1 MWTLVPRPPNSNIVS
16 CKWLFTKKCDAH
28 GTPIRFKARLVAR
41 GFSQI
46 PGIDYHET
54 FSPTLRITSFRL
66 LLAMTAYLNLEVHH
80 VDIETTFL
88 HGDLEETIYMEQP
101 KMMENDKYPDY
112 VCKLNKPLYGLK
124 QSPRQWYAKLHK
136 FLLNANFTR
145 LYSEPNLY
153 VRKTNSEFIILG
165 VYVDDLPIAG
175 TSEKEI
181 LEVIKELQHHFPV
194 KHLGPLEHFLGIHV
208 QRNRSLGILSLS
220 QAKYVDNILNKFDM
234 AECSPIST
242 PLTVPCK
249 LSSRDSPQNNE
260 EACVMKNIPYRQV
273 LGSLRYL
280 VSCTR
285 PDLSFSTGF
294 LSRFM
299 EKPGLNHWAALK
311 RVLRYLK
318 YTRNM
323 VLTYKAYFGA
333 DNSKIQAWL
342 STPLQ
347 GWTDAD
353 WGGDIDSSRS
363 TSGFL
368 FTFAGGAIAWRTK
381 KQATVALSSTEAEYI
396 AATLTAKE
404 GLWIRSIIQE
414 LDILRISKFRL
425 WCDNQSCVKITKNPK
440 ITDQNKH
447 IRARYH
453 FITELVEEHNL
464 DINYTPTQ
472 DMWADFLTKPVPC
485 IKHWNCCKN
494 IGLSLSQ

>member
-1 MWTLVPRPPNSNIVS
+1 
-16 CKWLFTKKCDAH
+16 
-28 GTPIRFKARLVAR
+28 
-41 GFSQI
+41 
-46 PGIDYHET
+46 
-54 FSPTLRITSFRL
+54 
-66 LLAMTAYLNLEVHH
+66 
-80 VDIETTFL
+80 
-88 HGDLEETIYMEQP
+88 
-101 KMMENDKYPDY
+101 
-112 VCKLNKPLYGLK
+112 
-124 QSPRQWYAKLHK
+124 
-136 FLLNANFTR
+136 
-145 LYSEPNLY
+145 
-153 VRKTNSEFIILG
+153 
-165 VYVDDLPIAG
+165 
-175 TSEKEI
+175 
-181 LEVIKELQHHFPV
+181 
-194 KHLGPLEHFLGIHV
+194 
-208 QRNRSLGILSLS
+208 
-220 QAKYVDNILNKFDM
+220 M

-242 PLTVPCK
+242 PLTIPCK

-285 PDLSFSTGF
+285 PDLSFSTAF

-299 EKPGLNHWAALK
+299 EKLGLNHWAALK
-311 RVLRYLK
+311 QVLRYLK

-353 WGGDIDSSRS
+353 WGGDIDSSCY

-368 FTFAGGAIAWRTK
+368 FTFAGGTIAWRTK

-404 GLWIRSIIQE
+404 GLWIQSIIQE

-440 ITDQNKH
+440 ITNQNKH
-447 IRARYH
+447 IRARYY
-453 FITELVEEHNL
+453 FIIELVEEHNL
-464 DINYTPTQ
+464 DINY
-472 DMWADFLTKPVPC
+472 
-485 IKHWNCCKN
+485 
-494 IGLSLSQ
+494 G